1 MPYPHRVRQLAR
13 SAVARR
19 PIDLISKTSQQHIL
33 SGEWI
38 GHSAHRRGACT
49 MMSALVQ
56 AMPGTKA
63 HGENH
68 RWPRVR
74 TGVLL
79 AHRVRVMVSPRA

>member
-1 MPYPHRVRQLAR
+1 MPYPHRVCQLAR
-13 SAVARR
+13 SAVERR
-19 PIDLISKTSQQHIL
+19 PIDLISKTSQQ
-33 SGEWI
+33 
-38 GHSAHRRGACT
+38 T
-49 MMSALVQ
+49 LVQ

-79 AHRVRVMVSPRA
+79 ARRVRVMVSPRA